1 MATQELTPTRIR
13 EKGIEAL
20 LEALGPVGMIRFLQQ
35 LDSGSGDYTRDR
47 KRLHAGLTLEQ
58 IVKEIRERRGGSETP

>member
-1 MATQELTPTRIR
+1 MATRELTPTRIR
-13 EKGIEAL
+13 EKGIAAL

-47 KRLHAGLTLEQ
+47 KRLHAGLTVEQ
-58 IVKEIRERRGGSETP
+58 IVEEIREQRGGSEAP